1 MISLVRL
8 LNEILI
14 KEGGNVFK
22 NSEYDTQN
30 ILLNNIQ
37 PTVNKFAEDLGK
49 LFPSKRISF
58 KELTDKN
65 NWLGSTGRKPESGD
79 VDLAYTSDN
88 FFING
93 KPDTKGWELDENEF
107 NTLYE
112 KLKKA
117 SRVATVEQIQIK
129 ALVQLIVKKINSNG
143 GDLFASDKASGAGS
157 IHFSYPQYTPSGE
170 KLNTRAQ
177 LDLDIGDM
185 DWLKFRFNSEL
196 PKEDPQIKGLHRG
209 QLMLAMFAAAG
220 YTFKNGKGFI
230 KKETGEILGSKPQDA
245 IEIFNKEYKPKQ
257 PLSLE
262 INSNYNKLMDYIKN
276 NLRPED
282 KDNAL
287 KMFKEALRR
296 ANAYVPNN
304 I

>member
-22 NSEYDTQN
+22 NSEYDAQK

-107 NTLYE
+107 DTLYE

-209 QLMLAMFAAAG
+209 QLMLAMFAATG
-220 YTFKNGKGFI
+220 YTFKSGKGFVR
-230 KKETGEILGSKPQDA
+230 KDTGEIIADKPQSA
-245 IEIFNKEYKPKQ
+245 MEVFNNEYKPKA
-257 PLSLE
+257 PLTLE
-262 INSNYNKLMDYIKN
+262 IINNYNKLMDYVKN
-276 NLRPED
+276 NLKPED
-282 KDNAL
+282 KDATLNMFREAL
-287 KMFKEALRR
+287 KR
-296 ANAYVPNN
+296 AEAYVPDN

>member
-1 MISLVRL
+1 MISLVKL

-22 NSEYDTQN
+22 NSEYDAQN

-143 GDLFASDKASGAGS
+143 GDLFSSDKASGAGS

-170 KLNTRAQ
+170 KLDTRAQ

-209 QLMLAMFAAAG
+209 QLMLAMFAATG
-220 YTFKNGKGFI
+220 YTFKSGKGFVR
-230 KKETGEILGSKPQDA
+230 KDTGEIIADKPQSAMDV
-245 IEIFNKEYKPKQ
+245 FNDEYKPNN
-257 PLSLE
+257 PLTLE
-262 INSNYNKLMDYIKN
+262 IINNYNKLMDYVKN
-276 NLRPED
+276 NLKPED
-282 KDNAL
+282 KDATLNMFREAL
-287 KMFKEALRR
+287 KR
-296 ANAYVPNN
+296 AEAYVPDN

>member
-1 MISLVRL
+1 MISLIRL

-22 NSEYDTQN
+22 NSEYDAQN

-93 KPDTKGWELDENEF
+93 KPDTKGWEIDENEF

-143 GDLFASDKASGAGS
+143 GDLFSSDKASGAGS

-170 KLNTRAQ
+170 KLDTRAQ

-209 QLMLAMFAAAG
+209 QLMLAMFAATG
-220 YTFKNGKGFI
+220 YTFKSGKGFVR
-230 KKETGEILGSKPQDA
+230 KDTGEIIADKPQSAMDV
-245 IEIFNKEYKPKQ
+245 FNDEYKPNN
-257 PLSLE
+257 PLTLE
-262 INSNYNKLMDYIKN
+262 IINNYNKLMDYVKN
-276 NLRPED
+276 NLKPED
-282 KDNAL
+282 KDATLNMFREAL
-287 KMFKEALRR
+287 KR
-296 ANAYVPNN
+296 AEAYVPDN

>member
-22 NSEYDTQN
+22 NSEYDAQK

-107 NTLYE
+107 DTLYE

-157 IHFSYPQYTPSGE
+157 IHFSYPQYTLSGE

-209 QLMLAMFAAAG
+209 QLMLAMFAATG
-220 YTFKNGKGFI
+220 YTFKSGKGFVR
-230 KKETGEILGSKPQDA
+230 KDTGEIIADKPQSA
-245 IEIFNKEYKPKQ
+245 MEVFNDEYKPKA
-257 PLSLE
+257 PLTLE
-262 INSNYNKLMDYIKN
+262 IINNYNKLMDYVKN
-276 NLRPED
+276 NLKPED
-282 KDNAL
+282 KDATLNMFREAL
-287 KMFKEALRR
+287 KR
-296 ANAYVPNN
+296 AEAYVPDN

>member
-22 NSEYDTQN
+22 NSEYDAQN

-157 IHFSYPQYTPSGE
+157 IHFSYPQYTLSGE
-170 KLNTRAQ
+170 KLDTRAQ

-209 QLMLAMFAAAG
+209 QLMLAMFAATG
-220 YTFKNGKGFI
+220 YTFKSGKGFVR
-230 KKETGEILGSKPQDA
+230 KDTGEIIADKPQSA
-245 IEIFNKEYKPKQ
+245 MEVFNDEYKPKS
-257 PLSLE
+257 PLTLE
-262 INSNYNKLMDYIKN
+262 IINNYNKLMDYVKN
-276 NLRPED
+276 NLKPED
-282 KDNAL
+282 KDATLNMFREAL
-287 KMFKEALRR
+287 KR
-296 ANAYVPNN
+296 AEAYVPDN

>member
-22 NSEYDTQN
+22 NSEYDAQK

-107 NTLYE
+107 DTLYE

-209 QLMLAMFAAAG
+209 QLMLAMFAATG
-220 YTFKNGKGFI
+220 YTFKSGKGFVR
-230 KKETGEILGSKPQDA
+230 KDTGEIIADKPQSA
-245 IEIFNKEYKPKQ
+245 MEVFNDEYKPKA
-257 PLSLE
+257 PLTLE
-262 INSNYNKLMDYIKN
+262 IINNYNKLMDYVKN
-276 NLRPED
+276 NLKPED
-282 KDNAL
+282 KDATLNMFREAL
-287 KMFKEALRR
+287 KR
-296 ANAYVPNN
+296 AEAYVPDN

>member
-22 NSEYDTQN
+22 NSEYDAQN

-37 PTVNKFAEDLGK
+37 PTVNKFVEDLGR
-49 LFPSKRISF
+49 LFPGKKPSF
-58 KELTDKN
+58 KELTNKS

-79 VDLAYTSDN
+79 VDLAYSSDN
-88 FFING
+88 FFVNG
-93 KPDTKGWELDENEF
+93 KPDTKGWGLDENEF

-129 ALVQLIVKKINSNG
+129 ALVQLIVKKINSGG
-143 GDLFASDKASGAGS
+143 GDLFSSDKASSAGS

-170 KLNTRAQ
+170 RLDTRAQ

-185 DWLKFRFNSEL
+185 DWLKFRFNSDL

-209 QLMLAMFAAAG
+209 QLMLAMFAATG
-220 YTFKNGKGFI
+220 YTFKSGKGFVR
-230 KKETGEILGSKPQDA
+230 KDTGEIIADKPQSA
-245 IEIFNKEYKPKQ
+245 MKVFNDEYKPKQ
-257 PLSLE
+257 PLTLE
-262 INSNYNKLMDYIKN
+262 IINNYNQLMDYIKN
-276 NLRPED
+276 NLKPED
-282 KDNAL
+282 RDAILN
-287 KMFKEALRR
+287 MFKEALRR
-296 ANAYVPNN
+296 ADAYVPDN

>member
-22 NSEYDTQN
+22 NSEYDAQN

-129 ALVQLIVKKINSNG
+129 ALIQLIVKKINSNG
-143 GDLFASDKASGAGS
+143 GDLFSSDKAAGAGS

-170 KLNTRAQ
+170 KLDTRAQ

-209 QLMLAMFAAAG
+209 QLMLAMFAATG
-220 YTFKNGKGFI
+220 YTFKSGKGFVR
-230 KKETGEILGSKPQDA
+230 KDTGEIIADKPQSA
-245 IEIFNKEYKPKQ
+245 MEVFNDEYKPQ
-257 PLSLE
+257 APLTLE
-262 INSNYNKLMDYIKN
+262 IINNYNKLMDYVKN
-276 NLRPED
+276 NLKPED
-282 KDNAL
+282 KDATLNMFREAL
-287 KMFKEALRR
+287 KR
-296 ANAYVPNN
+296 AEAYVPDN

>member
-1 MISLVRL
+1 MISLVKL

-22 NSEYDTQN
+22 NSEYDAQN

-209 QLMLAMFAAAG
+209 QLMLAMFAATG
-220 YTFKNGKGFI
+220 YTFKSGKGFVR
-230 KKETGEILGSKPQDA
+230 KDTGEIIADKPQSA
-245 IEIFNKEYKPKQ
+245 MEVFNDEYKPQ
-257 PLSLE
+257 APLTLE
-262 INSNYNKLMDYIKN
+262 IINNYNKLMDYVKN
-276 NLRPED
+276 NLKPED
-282 KDNAL
+282 KDATLNMFREAL
-287 KMFKEALRR
+287 KR
-296 ANAYVPNN
+296 AEAYVPDN

>member
-1 MISLVRL
+1 MISLVKL

-22 NSEYDTQN
+22 NSEYDAQN

-129 ALVQLIVKKINSNG
+129 ALIQLIVKKINSNR
-143 GDLFASDKASGAGS
+143 GDLFASDKAAGAGS

-170 KLNTRAQ
+170 KLDTRAQ

-209 QLMLAMFAAAG
+209 QLMLAMFAATG
-220 YTFKNGKGFI
+220 YTFKSGKGFVR
-230 KKETGEILGSKPQDA
+230 KDTGEIIADKPQSA
-245 IEIFNKEYKPKQ
+245 IEVFNDEYKPQ
-257 PLSLE
+257 APLTLE
-262 INSNYNKLMDYIKN
+262 IINNYNKLMDYVKN
-276 NLRPED
+276 NLKPED
-282 KDNAL
+282 KDATLNMFREAL
-287 KMFKEALRR
+287 KR
-296 ANAYVPNN
+296 AEAYVPDN

>member
-1 MISLVRL
+1 MISLIRL

-22 NSEYDTQN
+22 NSEYDAQN

-143 GDLFASDKASGAGS
+143 GDLFSSDKASGAGS

-170 KLNTRAQ
+170 KLDTRAQ

-209 QLMLAMFAAAG
+209 QLMLAMFAATG
-220 YTFKNGKGFI
+220 YTFKSGKGFVR
-230 KKETGEILGSKPQDA
+230 KDTGEIIADKPQSAMDV
-245 IEIFNKEYKPKQ
+245 FNDEYKPNN
-257 PLSLE
+257 PLTLE
-262 INSNYNKLMDYIKN
+262 IINNYNKLMDYVKN
-276 NLRPED
+276 NLKPED
-282 KDNAL
+282 KDATLNMFREAL
-287 KMFKEALRR
+287 KR
-296 ANAYVPNN
+296 AEAYVPDN

>member
-1 MISLVRL
+1 MISLVKL

-22 NSEYDTQN
+22 NSEYDAQN

-129 ALVQLIVKKINSNG
+129 ALIQLIVKKINSNG

-157 IHFSYPQYTPSGE
+157 IHFSYPQYTLSGE
-170 KLNTRAQ
+170 KLDTRAQ
-177 LDLDIGDM
+177 LDLDIGDI

-209 QLMLAMFAAAG
+209 QLMLAMFAATG
-220 YTFKNGKGFI
+220 YTFKSGKGFVR
-230 KKETGEILGSKPQDA
+230 KDTGEIIADKPQSA
-245 IEIFNKEYKPKQ
+245 MEVFNDEYKPQ
-257 PLSLE
+257 APLTLE
-262 INSNYNKLMDYIKN
+262 IINNYNKLMDYVKN
-276 NLRPED
+276 NLKPED
-282 KDNAL
+282 KDATLNMFREAL
-287 KMFKEALRR
+287 KR
-296 ANAYVPNN
+296 AEAYVPDN

>member
-22 NSEYDTQN
+22 NSEYDAQK

-170 KLNTRAQ
+170 KLDTRAQ

-209 QLMLAMFAAAG
+209 QLMLAMFAATG
-220 YTFKNGKGFI
+220 YTFKSGKGFVR
-230 KKETGEILGSKPQDA
+230 KDTGEIIADKPQSA
-245 IEIFNKEYKPKQ
+245 MEVFNDEYKPQ
-257 PLSLE
+257 APLTLE
-262 INSNYNKLMDYIKN
+262 IINNYNKLMDYVKN
-276 NLRPED
+276 NLKPED
-282 KDNAL
+282 KDATLNMFREAL
-287 KMFKEALRR
+287 KR
-296 ANAYVPNN
+296 AEAYVPDN

>member
-22 NSEYDTQN
+22 NSEYDAQN

-129 ALVQLIVKKINSNG
+129 ALIQLIVKKINSNG

-157 IHFSYPQYTPSGE
+157 IHFSYPQYTLSGE
-170 KLNTRAQ
+170 KLDTRAQ

-209 QLMLAMFAAAG
+209 QLMLAMFAATG
-220 YTFKNGKGFI
+220 YTFKSGKGFVR
-230 KKETGEILGSKPQDA
+230 KDTGEIIADKPQSA
-245 IEIFNKEYKPKQ
+245 MEIFNDEYKPQ
-257 PLSLE
+257 APLTLE
-262 INSNYNKLMDYIKN
+262 IINNYNKLMDYVKN
-276 NLRPED
+276 NLKPED
-282 KDNAL
+282 KDATLNMFREAL
-287 KMFKEALRR
+287 KR
-296 ANAYVPNN
+296 AEAYVPDN

>member
-1 MISLVRL
+1 MISLVKL

-22 NSEYDTQN
+22 NSEYDAQN

-129 ALVQLIVKKINSNG
+129 ALIQLIVKKINSNK
-143 GDLFASDKASGAGS
+143 GDLFASDKAAGAGS

-170 KLNTRAQ
+170 KLDTRAQ

-209 QLMLAMFAAAG
+209 QLMLAMFAATG
-220 YTFKNGKGFI
+220 YTFKSGKGFVR
-230 KKETGEILGSKPQDA
+230 KDTGEIIADKPQSA
-245 IEIFNKEYKPKQ
+245 MEVFNDEYKPQ
-257 PLSLE
+257 APLTLE
-262 INSNYNKLMDYIKN
+262 IINNYNKLMDYVKN
-276 NLRPED
+276 NLKPED
-282 KDNAL
+282 KDATLNMFREAL
-287 KMFKEALRR
+287 KR
-296 ANAYVPNN
+296 AEAYVPDN

>member
-1 MISLVRL
+1 MISLVKL

-22 NSEYDTQN
+22 NSEYDAQN

-129 ALVQLIVKKINSNG
+129 ALIQLIVKKINSNG
-143 GDLFASDKASGAGS
+143 GDLFSSDKAAGAGS

-170 KLNTRAQ
+170 KLDTRAQ

-209 QLMLAMFAAAG
+209 QLMLAMFAATG
-220 YTFKNGKGFI
+220 YTFKSGKGFVR
-230 KKETGEILGSKPQDA
+230 KDTGEIIADKPQSA
-245 IEIFNKEYKPKQ
+245 IEVFNDEYKPQ
-257 PLSLE
+257 APLTLE
-262 INSNYNKLMDYIKN
+262 IINNYNKLMDYVKN
-276 NLRPED
+276 NLKPED
-282 KDNAL
+282 KDATLNMFREAL
-287 KMFKEALRR
+287 KR
-296 ANAYVPNN
+296 AEAYVPDN

>member
-22 NSEYDTQN
+22 NSEYDAQN

-93 KPDTKGWELDENEF
+93 KPDTKGWEIDENEF

-143 GDLFASDKASGAGS
+143 GDLFSSDKASGAGS

-170 KLNTRAQ
+170 KLDTRAQ

-185 DWLKFRFNSEL
+185 DWLTFRFNSEL

-209 QLMLAMFAAAG
+209 QLMLAMFAATG
-220 YTFKNGKGFI
+220 YTFKSGKGFVR
-230 KKETGEILGSKPQDA
+230 KDTGEIIADKPQSAMDV
-245 IEIFNKEYKPKQ
+245 FNDEYKPNN
-257 PLSLE
+257 PLTLE
-262 INSNYNKLMDYIKN
+262 IINNYNKLMDYVKN
-276 NLRPED
+276 NLKPED
-282 KDNAL
+282 KDATLNMFREAL
-287 KMFKEALRR
+287 KR
-296 ANAYVPNN
+296 AEAYVPDN

>member
-22 NSEYDTQN
+22 NSEYDAQN

-107 NTLYE
+107 DTLYE

-170 KLNTRAQ
+170 KLDLRAQ

-209 QLMLAMFAAAG
+209 QLMLAMFAATG
-220 YTFKNGKGFI
+220 YTFKSGKGFVR
-230 KKETGEILGSKPQDA
+230 KDTGEIIADKPQSA
-245 IEIFNKEYKPKQ
+245 MEVFNDEYKPKA
-257 PLSLE
+257 PLTLE
-262 INSNYNKLMDYIKN
+262 IINNYNKLMDYVKN
-276 NLRPED
+276 NLKPED
-282 KDNAL
+282 KDATLNMFREAL
-287 KMFKEALRR
+287 KR
-296 ANAYVPNN
+296 AEAYVPDN

>member
-1 MISLVRL
+1 MISLIRL

-22 NSEYDTQN
+22 NSEYDAQN

-143 GDLFASDKASGAGS
+143 GDLFSSDKASGAGS

-170 KLNTRAQ
+170 KLDTRAQ
-177 LDLDIGDM
+177 LDLDIGDI

-209 QLMLAMFAAAG
+209 QLMLAMFAATG
-220 YTFKNGKGFI
+220 YTFKSGKGFVR
-230 KKETGEILGSKPQDA
+230 KDTGEIIADKPQSA
-245 IEIFNKEYKPKQ
+245 MEVFNDEYKPQ
-257 PLSLE
+257 APLTLE
-262 INSNYNKLMDYIKN
+262 IINNYNKLMDYVKN
-276 NLRPED
+276 NLKPED
-282 KDNAL
+282 KDATLNMFREAL
-287 KMFKEALRR
+287 KR
-296 ANAYVPNN
+296 AEAYVPDN

>member
-1 MISLVRL
+1 MISLVKL

-14 KEGGNVFK
+14 KEGGNIFK
-22 NSEYDTQN
+22 NSEYNAQN

-37 PTVNKFAEDLGK
+37 PTINKFVEDLGK

-143 GDLFASDKASGAGS
+143 GDLFSSDKASGAGS

-170 KLNTRAQ
+170 KLDIRAQ
-177 LDLDIGDM
+177 LDLDIGDI

-209 QLMLAMFAAAG
+209 QLMLAMFAATG
-220 YTFKNGKGFI
+220 YTFKSGKGFVR
-230 KKETGEILGSKPQDA
+230 KDTGEIIADKPQSA
-245 IEIFNKEYKPKQ
+245 MEVFNDEYKPQ
-257 PLSLE
+257 APLTLE
-262 INSNYNKLMDYIKN
+262 IINNYNKLMDYVKN
-276 NLRPED
+276 NLKPED
-282 KDNAL
+282 KDATLNMFREAL
-287 KMFKEALRR
+287 KR
-296 ANAYVPNN
+296 AEAYVPDN

>member
-22 NSEYDTQN
+22 NSEYDAQN

-209 QLMLAMFAAAG
+209 QLMLAMFAATG
-220 YTFKNGKGFI
+220 YTFKSGKGFVR
-230 KKETGEILGSKPQDA
+230 KDTGEIIADKPQSA
-245 IEIFNKEYKPKQ
+245 MEVFNDEYKPKS
-257 PLSLE
+257 PLTLE
-262 INSNYNKLMDYIKN
+262 IINNYNKLMDYVKN
-276 NLRPED
+276 NLKPED
-282 KDNAL
+282 KDATLNMFREAL
-287 KMFKEALRR
+287 KR
-296 ANAYVPNN
+296 AEAYVPDN

>member
-22 NSEYDTQN
+22 NSEYDAQK

-209 QLMLAMFAAAG
+209 QLMLAMFAATG
-220 YTFKNGKGFI
+220 YTFKSGKGFVR
-230 KKETGEILGSKPQDA
+230 KDTGEIIADKPQSA
-245 IEIFNKEYKPKQ
+245 MEVFNDEYKPQ
-257 PLSLE
+257 APLTLE
-262 INSNYNKLMDYIKN
+262 IINNYNKLMDYVKN
-276 NLRPED
+276 NLKPED
-282 KDNAL
+282 KDATLNMFREAL
-287 KMFKEALRR
+287 KR
-296 ANAYVPNN
+296 AEAYVPDN

>member
-1 MISLVRL
+1 MISLVKL

-22 NSEYDTQN
+22 NSEYDAQN

-129 ALVQLIVKKINSNG
+129 ALIQLIVKKINSNR
-143 GDLFASDKASGAGS
+143 GDLFASDKAAGAGS

-170 KLNTRAQ
+170 KLDTRAQ

-209 QLMLAMFAAAG
+209 QLMLAMFAATG
-220 YTFKNGKGFI
+220 YTFKSGKGFVR
-230 KKETGEILGSKPQDA
+230 KDTGEIIADKPQSA
-245 IEIFNKEYKPKQ
+245 MEVFNDEYKPQ
-257 PLSLE
+257 TPLTLE
-262 INSNYNKLMDYIKN
+262 IINNYNKLIDYVKN
-276 NLRPED
+276 NLKSED
-282 KDNAL
+282 KDATLNMFREAL
-287 KMFKEALRR
+287 KR
-296 ANAYVPNN
+296 AEAYVPDN

>member
-1 MISLVRL
+1 MISLVKL

-22 NSEYDTQN
+22 NSEYDAQN

-170 KLNTRAQ
+170 KLDTRAQ

-209 QLMLAMFAAAG
+209 QLMLAMFAATG
-220 YTFKNGKGFI
+220 YTFKSGKGFVR
-230 KKETGEILGSKPQDA
+230 KDTGEIIADKPQSA
-245 IEIFNKEYKPKQ
+245 MEVFNDEYKPQ
-257 PLSLE
+257 APLTLE
-262 INSNYNKLMDYIKN
+262 IINNYNKLMDYVKN
-276 NLRPED
+276 NLKPED
-282 KDNAL
+282 KDATLNMFREAL
-287 KMFKEALRR
+287 KR
-296 ANAYVPNN
+296 AEAYVPDN

>member
-1 MISLVRL
+1 MISLVKL

-22 NSEYDTQN
+22 NSEYDAQN

-107 NTLYE
+107 DTLYE

-157 IHFSYPQYTPSGE
+157 IHFSYPQYTLSGE
-170 KLNTRAQ
+170 KLDTRAQ
-177 LDLDIGDM
+177 LDLDIGDI

-209 QLMLAMFAAAG
+209 QLMLAMFAATG
-220 YTFKNGKGFI
+220 YTFKSGKGFVR
-230 KKETGEILGSKPQDA
+230 KDTGEIIADKPQSA
-245 IEIFNKEYKPKQ
+245 MEVFNDEYKPQ
-257 PLSLE
+257 APLTLE
-262 INSNYNKLMDYIKN
+262 IINNYNKLMDYVKN
-276 NLRPED
+276 NLKPED
-282 KDNAL
+282 KDATLNMFREAL
-287 KMFKEALRR
+287 KR
-296 ANAYVPNN
+296 AEAYVPDN

>member
-22 NSEYDTQN
+22 NSEYDAQK

-170 KLNTRAQ
+170 KLDLRAQ

-209 QLMLAMFAAAG
+209 QLMLAMFAATG
-220 YTFKNGKGFI
+220 YTFKSGKGFVR
-230 KKETGEILGSKPQDA
+230 KDTGEIIADKPQSA
-245 IEIFNKEYKPKQ
+245 MEVFNDEYKPQ
-257 PLSLE
+257 APLTLE
-262 INSNYNKLMDYIKN
+262 IINNYNKLMDYVKN
-276 NLRPED
+276 NLKSED
-282 KDNAL
+282 KDATLNMFREAL
-287 KMFKEALRR
+287 KR
-296 ANAYVPNN
+296 AEAYVPDN

>member
-1 MISLVRL
+1 MISLIRL

-22 NSEYDTQN
+22 NSEYDAQN

-93 KPDTKGWELDENEF
+93 KPDIKGWELDENEF

-143 GDLFASDKASGAGS
+143 GDLFSSDKASGAGS

-170 KLNTRAQ
+170 KLDIRAQ

-209 QLMLAMFAAAG
+209 QLMLAMFAATG
-220 YTFKNGKGFI
+220 YTFKSGKGFVR
-230 KKETGEILGSKPQDA
+230 KDTGEIIADKPQSA
-245 IEIFNKEYKPKQ
+245 MEVFNDEYKPQ
-257 PLSLE
+257 APLTLE
-262 INSNYNKLMDYIKN
+262 IINNYNKLMDYVKN
-276 NLRPED
+276 NLKPED
-282 KDNAL
+282 KDATLNMFREAL
-287 KMFKEALRR
+287 KR
-296 ANAYVPNN
+296 AEAYVPDN

>member
-1 MISLVRL
+1 MISLVKL

-22 NSEYDTQN
+22 NSEYDAQN

-107 NTLYE
+107 DTLYE

-157 IHFSYPQYTPSGE
+157 IHFSYPQYTLSGE
-170 KLNTRAQ
+170 KLDTRAQ

-209 QLMLAMFAAAG
+209 QLMLAMFAATG
-220 YTFKNGKGFI
+220 YTFKSGKGFVR
-230 KKETGEILGSKPQDA
+230 KDTGEIIADKPQSA
-245 IEIFNKEYKPKQ
+245 MEVFNDEYKPQ
-257 PLSLE
+257 APLTLE
-262 INSNYNKLMDYIKN
+262 IINNYNKLMDYVKN
-276 NLRPED
+276 NLKPED
-282 KDNAL
+282 KDATLNMFREAL
-287 KMFKEALRR
+287 KR
-296 ANAYVPNN
+296 AEAYVPDN